1 MRVERGPN
9 SRHPFYAN
17 VLILHDLCN
26 TWATPKE
33 EIIFGEPIRTLD
45 VHKSYPIERRK
56 GPLAITRKKKE
67 ELVATYKEQIAN
79 SSAIV
84 FTDFRGISVSQVQSL
99 RAKLGENDAQ
109 YMVVK
114 NSLFEL
120 ALSETGENGLTEK
133 LGGPNG
139 VLFLSEDIGKG
150 VTALKDW
157 IKSAQVVTITGGL
170 LEGSLLNQT
179 QAEALA
185 DLPTKE
191 ETLSMI
197 LGAISAPSGK
207 LVRTINAPAAS
218 LARVINARVEKMKE
232 EAA

>member
-1 MRVERGPN
+1 M
-9 SRHPFYAN
+9 
-17 VLILHDLCN
+17 
-26 TWATPKE
+26 
-33 EIIFGEPIRTLD
+33 
-45 VHKSYPIERRK
+45 
-56 GPLAITRKKKE
+56 AITRQKKE
-67 ELVATYKEQIAN
+67 ELVADYKEQIAG
-79 SSAIV
+79 SSAMV

-99 RAKLGENDAQ
+99 RTKLSENDAK

-120 ALSETGENGLTEK
+120 ALSEAGQNALTEK
-133 LGGPNG
+133 LTGPNG

-157 IKSAQVVTITGGL
+157 IKSAQIVEITGGL
-170 LEGSLLNQT
+170 LEGSLLNPT

-191 ETLSMI
+191 QTLSMI
-197 LGAISAPSGK
+197 LGALSAPSGQ

>member
-1 MRVERGPN
+1 M
-9 SRHPFYAN
+9 
-17 VLILHDLCN
+17 
-26 TWATPKE
+26 
-33 EIIFGEPIRTLD
+33 
-45 VHKSYPIERRK
+45 
-56 GPLAITRKKKE
+56 AITREKKE
-67 ELVATYKEQIAN
+67 ELVAEYKEQIAN
-79 SSAIV
+79 ASAMV

-99 RAKLGENDAQ
+99 RAKLSENDAK

-114 NSLFEL
+114 NTLFEL
-120 ALSETGENGLTEK
+120 ALSESGQDALTEK
-133 LGGPNG
+133 LAGPNG

-157 IKSAQVVTITGGL
+157 IKSAQVVQITGGL
-170 LEGSLLNQT
+170 LEGSTLNAT

-191 ETLSMI
+191 QTLSMI

-218 LARVINARVEKMKE
+218 LVRVINARAEKMQ

>member
-1 MRVERGPN
+1 M
-9 SRHPFYAN
+9 
-17 VLILHDLCN
+17 
-26 TWATPKE
+26 
-33 EIIFGEPIRTLD
+33 
-45 VHKSYPIERRK
+45 
-56 GPLAITRKKKE
+56 AITRQKKE
-67 ELVATYKEQIAN
+67 ELVAEYKEQIAN
-79 SSAIV
+79 ASAMV
-84 FTDFRGISVSQVQSL
+84 FTDFRGVSVAQVQAL
-99 RAKLGENDAQ
+99 RAKVGENNAK

-120 ALSETGENGLTEK
+120 ALSESDGNALAEK

-139 VLFLSEDIGKG
+139 VLFLGEDIGKG

-157 IKSAQVVTITGGL
+157 IKSAQIVQITGGL
-170 LEGSLLNQT
+170 LEGSTLNAT

-191 ETLSMI
+191 QTLSMI
-197 LGAISAPSGK
+197 LGAISAPSGQ

-218 LARVINARVEKMKE
+218 LVRVINAHVEKMQ